1 MQFCR
6 LSSLFAVGHGQSEGD
21 RMNIKD
27 FQVYIR
33 DSLQHIDVMKARHP
47 DLPVFI
53 VGHSMVG
60 HCPCSILLLSAKITH
75 QSLFF
80 CVCGFFFYFNIELQ
94 NIAERIVE
102 LSLSWRFVLFGVH
115 EAHRESDSC
124 MKLKG
129 KSGSSTGMESTEI
142 RVKRVSAALWHSK
155 WKKWHTLCFQC
166 EVVLC
171 PKIAKHE

>member
-1 MQFCR
+1 
-6 LSSLFAVGHGQSEGD
+6 
-21 RMNIKD
+21 MNIKD

-80 CVCGFFFYFNIELQ
+80 LCVCVLFNFIIELQ
-94 NIAERIVE
+94 NRAERILR
-102 LSLSWRFVLFGVH
+102 LSLSWRFVLFGAGLH
-115 EAHRESDSC
+115 TACMRHTERESDSC
-124 MKLKG
+124 MKIEGQVWFKHGNG
-129 KSGSSTGMESTEI
+129 KYWDQSQEGFCSTVTF
-142 RVKRVSAALWHSK
+142 K

-171 PKIAKHE
+171 PKIAGHE